1 MESFYSAGGRL
12 QHLPLCA
19 CGLGFLSGA
28 QAWNLPTRLLS
39 LAQAGWG
46 TAAGDF
52 QRCRGIGATLG
63 SQLSAPQA
71 FCPPYVL
78 HPGRRAQWRGGREEL
93 APRGGA
99 AMALGWQSLG
109 VPGGSCVGGVGQ
121 IRVSCRTMEP
131 STPELEFLNLSEP
144 GFPVTGGAVG
154 CHRGGT
160 SRPGNS
166 ATARHSSFCLVS
178 KFVLRAGTQPQS
190 LQGRAAPPPLGTLI
204 HHQHHKG
211 HSPQALLL
219 PSGAEGGAGLPLILL
234 RAALARYHSTIPPV
248 FCGVQCPALNRSSL
262 RSSTSTASSNHPH
275 P

>member
-1 MESFYSAGGRL
+1 MESPHQTPLSGPGWLGHSCWGFPEVQGDRGHAGVPAFRPPGL
-12 QHLPLCA
+12 LSPLCA
-19 CGLGFLSGA
+19 PPW
-28 QAWNLPTRLLS
+28 QK
-39 LAQAGWG
+39 G
-46 TAAGDF
+46 TVE
-52 QRCRGIGATLG
+52 RRKRGIGPSG
-63 SQLSAPQA
+63 
-71 FCPPYVL
+71 
-78 HPGRRAQWRGGREEL
+78 
-93 APRGGA
+93 GGA